1 LGLPGPPILKGGDGS
16 GGADHVMPINIL
28 LLGITIAEHTERD
41 PDSVNLRNNLRDL
54 GYERIDNHPLNLVCA
69 DYKTELGDCEGF
81 SRSATP
87 DTTTMCG
94 YDANWDNPTS
104 FDIFADH
111 QFDIIINDWSTAKL
125 FPENFSSKIR
135 RLLKPDGVIYMQDV
149 KTPQDIP
156 YTDDIEFSRRA
167 ISVILE
173 ISTKEE
179 ITVNI
184 PPDATLLQFKNIIR
198 SHIEDG
204 LFNLM
209 FAGKNLT
216 DDTKTLAEYGI
227 IRNSKVYLT
236 IDGSN
241 ITPNTITEAFG
252 YKFTEI
258 IHDDGLLFPLL
269 HPERGHTGSPSLFYE
284 WRIGEE
290 NRELEE
296 DFETVLETCTHYME
310 ERMLKR
316 LRIEFSTKLNTIDNL
331 ESITYYKVIRGKI
344 SAELKL
350 TDGTVL
356 FIQTKCDPFRRNT
369 MKIFINGYNY
379 TVDDIGRNNI
389 VPIIKS
395 AIDQA
400 KRAGIID
407 SKVVV
412 GE

>member
-1 LGLPGPPILKGGDGS
+1 MCYL
-16 GGADHVMPINIL
+16 
-28 LLGITIAEHTERD
+28 
-41 PDSVNLRNNLRDL
+41 DSVILRNNLRAL

-69 DYKTELGDCEGF
+69 DQMTDLGDCEGF

-94 YDANWDNPTS
+94 YDVNWDNPTS

-111 QFDIIINDWSTAKL
+111 QFDIIINDWSTTKF

-156 YTDDIEFSRRA
+156 YTNIEFSSRA
-167 ISVILE
+167 ISVILK

-184 PPDATLLQFKNIIR
+184 LPDATLLQFKNIIR
-198 SHIEDG
+198 SYIEDR
-204 LFNLM
+204 LFHLV

-227 IRNSKVYLT
+227 IRNSKVHLT
-236 IDGSN
+236 IDASN
-241 ITPNTITEAFG
+241 ITSDTITEAFG

-258 IHDDGLLFPLL
+258 IHDDDGLLFPLL
-269 HPERGHTGSPSLFYE
+269 HPERGHTESPSLFYE

-379 TVDDIGRNNI
+379 TIHIGRNHI

-400 KRAGIID
+400 KRDGII
-407 SKVVV
+407 
-412 GE
+412 